1 MTNAIELNGEDL
13 TPDHLVAIAC
23 GAEVTLC
30 PLTLSRMPE
39 THGQLQA
46 AIQSQAL
53 MYGVT
58 TGLGPRAVVGLSE
71 EEQSDMSLKT
81 IRGRAH
87 SVGSPLPV
95 GTVRAAMAVRANTLM
110 KGAAGAH
117 PALPVHYVKMLN
129 AGLTPVVGETGSVGA
144 ADLMWGASIA
154 LGLIGEGEVDTP
166 NGRSAAAE
174 ALAAAGLKPYR
185 PGPREG
191 LAMTSHSSMV
201 AAISALSLSRAETVF
216 ETAQTAAA
224 LSLEGFRGNISPLRF
239 RALALRPQPG
249 QMAAAAGIAARLDES
264 PLHEQGS
271 ARRVQDPLSLRNVAQ
286 IHGTVVA
293 ALDIVDTAVR
303 DEINGASDNPVVLA
317 KTGEVVSSGGY
328 LTPHLTVALG
338 MLAQAFVHMSA
349 AQVARC
355 SKLVNPRFTDL
366 PLGLVQGDTA
376 SAGMAPVMKSAEA
389 LFSEIM
395 QLAQPAPV
403 YPGGGADGV
412 EDVVTHSAV
421 AAKAMGQIVDR
432 LQRLSAIELMLG
444 AQAVELRQ
452 DVDIAPAIRRTVDMI
467 RGVVD
472 RMADDRPMTEDIE
485 ALTKSV
491 AQGDFAEP

>member
-1 MTNAIELNGEDL
+1 MTNTIELNGEDL
-13 TPDHLVAIAC
+13 TPDHLVAIAD
-23 GAEVTLC
+23 GTEVTLC

-39 THGQLQA
+39 TRELLQA
-46 AIQSQAL
+46 ALAEQQP

-71 EEQSDMSLKT
+71 EEQAEMSLKT

-87 SVGSPLPV
+87 AVGDPLPV
-95 GTVRAAMAVRANTLM
+95 EVVRAAMAIRANTLM

-129 AGLTPVVGETGSVGA
+129 ASVTPVVGETGSIGA
-144 ADLMWGASIA
+144 ADLMWGGSMA
-154 LGLIGEGEVDTP
+154 LGLIGEGEADTP
-166 NGRSAAAE
+166 TGRMSAAQ
-174 ALAAAGLKPYR
+174 ALSDAGLKPYR

-191 LAMTSHSSMV
+191 LAMASHSSMV
-201 AAISALSLSRAETVF
+201 AAIAALALSRAETAF
-216 ETAQTAAA
+216 ESAQTATA
-224 LSLEGFRGNISPLRF
+224 LSLEGFRGNVSPLRF

-264 PLHEQGS
+264 PLHEPGA

-293 ALDIVDTAVR
+293 ALDVVDTAVR

-317 KTGEVVSSGGY
+317 RTGEVVSSGGY

-338 MLAQAFVHMSA
+338 MLAQAFVHLAA

-355 SKLVNPRFTDL
+355 SKMINPRFTDL
-366 PLGLVQGDTA
+366 PMGLVRGDTS

-389 LFSEIM
+389 LFSEIVH
-395 QLAQPAPV
+395 LAQPSPV
-403 YPGGGADGV
+403 YPSGAADGV

-421 AAKAMGQIVDR
+421 AAKSMQRIVDR
-432 LQRLSAIELMLG
+432 LQRLSAVELIMG
-444 AQAVELRQ
+444 AQAVELRP
-452 DVDIAPAIRRTVDMI
+452 DVEVAPVIARTVAMV
-467 RGVVD
+467 RSVVD
-472 RMADDRPMTEDIE
+472 RMTDDRPMAEDIE
-485 ALTKSV
+485 ALSTQV
-491 AQGDFAEP
+491 ALGIFADP